1 MDVAVSYREHYRE
14 IEHESLE
21 TAIKMQLLA
30 HRRSGANTSGKGH
43 KTKGRERP
51 YQTFYFEGEQIC
63 R

>member
-1 MDVAVSYREHYRE
+1 MDVAVSYREHCRE
-14 IEHESLE
+14 IEREPLE

-43 KTKGRERP
+43 KTKGWEQP
-51 YQTFYFEGEQIC
+51 YQTFYFEGKQIC